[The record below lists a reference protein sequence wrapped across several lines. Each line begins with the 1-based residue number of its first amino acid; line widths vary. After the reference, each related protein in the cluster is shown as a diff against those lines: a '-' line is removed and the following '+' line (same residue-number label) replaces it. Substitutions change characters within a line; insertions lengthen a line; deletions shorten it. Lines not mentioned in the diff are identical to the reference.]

1 MDWYMNPYWEKNC
14 VFIVL
19 FPDHSQPQIFDR
31 FHFVQRWQINLSF
44 LYTVCG
50 LSTTIVLLLGLRDF
64 VFRFSLQLTKTKTQG
79 ENRVGFG
86 TTLQAVTG
94 YDTHT
99 CADQVILPC
108 SDLGHWCVLCTDSH
122 KVVLQAVHAIHVAV
136 RTKEIVVAS
145 RTLPYHAMQ
154 WFPLAPVTHPR
165 MYNAWK
171 K

>member
-1 MDWYMNPYWEKNC
+1 M
-14 VFIVL
+14 
-19 FPDHSQPQIFDR
+19 
-31 FHFVQRWQINLSF
+31 
-44 LYTVCG
+44 
-50 LSTTIVLLLGLRDF
+50 LLGLRDF

-86 TTLQAVTG
+86 TRLQAVTG

-99 CADQVILPC
+99 RADQVNLPC
-108 SDLGHWCVLCTDSH
+108 SDLGCWCVLCTDSH
-122 KVVLQAVHAIHVAV
+122 KVVLQAVHAIQVAV

-165 MYNAWK
+165 MYNA
-171 K
+171 